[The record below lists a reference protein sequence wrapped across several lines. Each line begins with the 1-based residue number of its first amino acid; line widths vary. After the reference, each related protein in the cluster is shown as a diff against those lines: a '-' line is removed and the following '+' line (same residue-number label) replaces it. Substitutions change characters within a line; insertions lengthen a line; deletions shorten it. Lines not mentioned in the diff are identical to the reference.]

1 MSSANNWNYEKA
13 IPAFKKAANNPITE
27 AYTPY
32 GLPYY
37 VIIAAMLNKQKLKMV
52 TNEYDFE
59 ISNGGLVRALG
70 PSVYSGSKMHMGTQP
85 RPVFRPWPEY
95 MKTAQPIVNKDLRQ
109 ASTDYAALMDKVELL
124 YNSQIKQEGSLSE
137 TAIAAMTAAA
147 PFKTAPD
154 ESFRYTESQGFH
166 LELKQPGGATELD
179 VGMDLKT
186 GKINTTFVSRAIIDR
201 DVDYARFTAFVVGR
215 KIDLEAYAKTLIPAL
230 QASPFVAN
238 EAKMAGDIKAVE
250 KDIDVFYNK
259 HCKAAIEM
267 LKGANQL
274 QTVI

>member
-1 MSSANNWNYEKA
+1 MTAANNWNYEKA
-13 IPAFKKAANNPITE
+13 IPAFKKIASDPITG

-37 VIIAAMLNKQKLKMV
+37 VLVAAMLNKQKLKLV

-59 ISNGGLVRALG
+59 IMNGKLVRALG
-70 PSVYSGSKMHMGTQP
+70 PSVYSGSKMDMGVQP

-95 MKTAQPIVNKDLRQ
+95 MKTAQPIVNKDFKQ

-124 YNSQIKQEGSLSE
+124 YNSQTKQEGSLSDA
-137 TAIAAMTAAA
+137 AIAVMTAST
-147 PFKTAPD
+147 PFQTAPD

-186 GKINTTFVSRAIIDR
+186 GKINTTFVSRAIINKDA
-201 DVDYARFTAFVVGR
+201 DYARFTAFVVGR
-215 KIDLEAYAKTLIPAL
+215 KIDLEAYVKTLIPAL
-230 QASPFVAN
+230 QASPYVAN
-238 EAKMAGDIKAVE
+238 EAKMAANIKAIE
-250 KDIDVFYNK
+250 KDIDMFYNK
-259 HCKAAIEM
+259 HCKSAIEM